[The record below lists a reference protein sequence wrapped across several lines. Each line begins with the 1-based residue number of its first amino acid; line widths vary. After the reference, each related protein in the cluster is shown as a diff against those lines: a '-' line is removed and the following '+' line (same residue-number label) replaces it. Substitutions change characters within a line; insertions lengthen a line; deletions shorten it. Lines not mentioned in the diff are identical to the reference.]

1 MDDEDEGVITAG
13 ALVTVDVEL
22 TRKTLKVCAPSNI
35 YKCDRSTALQA
46 IVFLFFRMF
55 VVMVLKT
62 KKKTISKV
70 WRLLHKM
77 KMQKKQRFAF

>member
-35 YKCDRSTALQA
+35 YKCDR
-46 IVFLFFRMF
+46 
-55 VVMVLKT
+55 
-62 KKKTISKV
+62 
-70 WRLLHKM
+70 
-77 KMQKKQRFAF
+77 